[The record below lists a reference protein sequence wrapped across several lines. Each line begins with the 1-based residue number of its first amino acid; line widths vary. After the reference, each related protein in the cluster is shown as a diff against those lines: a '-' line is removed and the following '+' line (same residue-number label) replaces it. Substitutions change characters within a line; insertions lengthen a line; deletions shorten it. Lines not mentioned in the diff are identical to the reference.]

1 MQVSGKHERPPV
13 LLLIDDDQV
22 SREVMATVLGLS
34 GFTVDMAV
42 NGEAAVELL
51 KEVKHTPDAILMDAQ
66 MPGLSGT
73 ALIAE
78 LRTRS
83 KARIL
88 VISASKPPDEIFA
101 VADGFLLKPFGA
113 DELRKVLEAKK
124 GQPRNSASHDP
135 ESLLDPNEPVVNPET
150 LAQLR
155 KMMPETGVRQIYA
168 AIVAD
173 LGLRTV
179 ALEAA
184 LTKGDTAEVRRI
196 GHAIK
201 GGCALAG
208 ARQAARL
215 GALIESGALDN
226 AGNQLDNSTRPLS
239 DLRAATASLERML
252 KAEFPL

>member
-1 MQVSGKHERPPV
+1 MQDSGKHERPLA

-34 GFTVDMAV
+34 GFTVEMAV
-42 NGEAAVELL
+42 SGEAAVELL
-51 KEVKHTPDAILMDAQ
+51 KEVKSTPDAILMDAQ

-88 VISASKPPDEIFA
+88 AISASKPPDEIVA
-101 VADGFLLKPFGA
+101 AADGFLLKPFGA
-113 DELRKVLEAKK
+113 DELRKALAANRAQARPSESQ
-124 GQPRNSASHDP
+124 GGP
-135 ESLLDPNEPVVNPET
+135 SLLDPNEPVVSPEA

-155 KMMPETGVRQIYA
+155 QMMPETAVRQIYA

-173 LGLRTV
+173 LGRRAI
-179 ALEAA
+179 ALEDA
-184 LTKGDTAEVRRI
+184 LASGDVAEVRRI

-226 AGNQLDNSTRPLS
+226 AGNQLDNIARSLS
-239 DLRAATASLERML
+239 DLRAAAASLERML
-252 KAEFPL
+252 KAEFPQ